1 MERMAALLGNEFP
14 AFAQSY
20 TESGHTGLRLNTLK
34 ITPERFRQLAP
45 FQINP
50 LGEWDAAA
58 FQLTSNET
66 VTPGKHPYH
75 WAGLY
80 YLQEPSAM
88 VVGALARPQPG
99 EWVLDIAA
107 APGGKSTHLAALM
120 QDTGLLVSNDVD
132 RGRAHIL
139 AENLA
144 RWGTQNSLITNDTPE
159 KLAQTWS
166 DLFDRVLVDAPCSGE
181 GMFRRQGGFAWSENM
196 VQACARRQKSLITTA
211 ARCVRPGGFL
221 VYATCTFAPEEDEQV
236 IAHFLHQRPD
246 FVLMEPPH
254 YPGFAPGHPEWA
266 DNTSAL
272 HHATRL
278 WPHQF
283 PGEGHFVALLQRS
296 GASIGFPGHAPK
308 PKSKTALYKQTNQIP
323 QEWRAFAAEHLH
335 EAFPAHRFHLA
346 GNRLYLLP
354 EQPVATEAIRLVR
367 YGLLLGEVGKG
378 YFKPAPTLALTLS
391 TKATPTYL
399 DYPAAAA
406 EIRAYLAGQEFAATG
421 PDGWVLVAVD
431 GFGLGWGK
439 RVRGRVKNHSPHPRQ
454 EQKLPL

>member
-1 MERMAALLGNEFP
+1 MERMTALLGNEFP

-144 RWGTQNSLITNDTPE
+144 RWGTQNSLKIG
-159 KLAQTWS
+159 
-166 DLFDRVLVDAPCSGE
+166 R
-181 GMFRRQGGFAWSENM
+181 
-196 VQACARRQKSLITTA
+196 
-211 ARCVRPGGFL
+211 
-221 VYATCTFAPEEDEQV
+221 
-236 IAHFLHQRPD
+236 AH
-246 FVLMEPPH
+246 V
-254 YPGFAPGHPEWA
+254 
-266 DNTSAL
+266 
-272 HHATRL
+272 
-278 WPHQF
+278 
-283 PGEGHFVALLQRS
+283 
-296 GASIGFPGHAPK
+296 
-308 PKSKTALYKQTNQIP
+308 
-323 QEWRAFAAEHLH
+323 
-335 EAFPAHRFHLA
+335 
-346 GNRLYLLP
+346 
-354 EQPVATEAIRLVR
+354 
-367 YGLLLGEVGKG
+367 
-378 YFKPAPTLALTLS
+378 
-391 TKATPTYL
+391 
-399 DYPAAAA
+399 
-406 EIRAYLAGQEFAATG
+406 
-421 PDGWVLVAVD
+421 
-431 GFGLGWGK
+431 
-439 RVRGRVKNHSPHPRQ
+439 
-454 EQKLPL
+454 